1 MRGTPEDCL
10 GHVINSRYLHVYV
23 ATDSSLRV
31 RIKEFPLEKWLLLLL
46 LIVINDLKT
55 RQIETDEI
63 TANMF
68 FFITELKNWS
78 AGDLFHIYKAKHFI
92 VSLSGG
98 RPPSRFLRLTAVY
111 DILDKVCICY

>member
-1 MRGTPEDCL
+1 M

-31 RIKEFPLEKWLLLLL
+31 RIKEFPLEKWLLLL
-46 LIVINDLKT
+46 IVINDLKT

-68 FFITELKNWS
+68 FFITELEK
-78 AGDLFHIYKAKHFI
+78 L
-92 VSLSGG
+92 VSW
-98 RPPSRFLRLTAVY
+98 
-111 DILDKVCICY
+111 